1 MRVALVCPYD
11 LGRFGGVQ
19 DQVLKLAV
27 WLGDAGHEA
36 WVVGPGEGPEGTISV
51 GGTTVVKANG
61 SSTPIALSPMA
72 AGRVLSAVGG
82 ADVVHVHEPL
92 MPFVSL
98 AATLAVKVSSVGTF
112 HADAPRGVRW
122 GYRRWFSAAG
132 GRVGRLD
139 EVTAVSPVAAA
150 GLTAI
155 PHDIVPN
162 GLDVAAYGAGR
173 GKDPGSVMFLGR
185 DDPRKGLDVFVAAA
199 AEIAAG
205 TKDVSFV
212 VAGTDRKEKVGPIE
226 FVGRVSEA
234 TKRDLLAS
242 AEVFVAPHR
251 SGESFGIVVAEAMAA
266 GCAVV
271 ASALPAFAYVL
282 GDAGLLVSPGDPHG
296 VAEAVV
302 RLLADDALRRSHQA
316 AAVARAARFDRAVV
330 VDGYL
335 AVYRRAMASV

>member
-1 MRVALVCPYD
+1 
-11 LGRFGGVQ
+11 
-19 DQVLKLAV
+19 VLKLAA

-36 WVVGPGEGPEGTISV
+36 WVVGPGDGPESTISV
-51 GGTTVVKANG
+51 GGTIVINANG
-61 SSTPIALSPMA
+61 SSTPIALSPRA
-72 AGRVLSAVGG
+72 ARRVLSAVDG

-98 AATLAVKVSSVGTF
+98 AATLAVKASSVGTF
-112 HADAPRGVRW
+112 HADAPRAVRW

-162 GLDVAAYGAGR
+162 GLDVAGFGAAG
-173 GKDPGSVMFLGR
+173 GKDPGTVMFLGR
-185 DDPRKGLDVFVAAA
+185 DDPRKGLDTFVAAA
-199 AEIAAG
+199 GEIAG
-205 TKDVSFV
+205 RRQDVSFV
-212 VAGTDRKEKVGPIE
+212 VAGTDRKERVGPIE

-251 SGESFGIVVAEAMAA
+251 GGESFGIVVAEAMAA

-282 GDAGLLVSPGDPHG
+282 GDAGLLVSPGDHHG
-296 VAEAVV
+296 VAEAVL
-302 RLLADDALRRSHQA
+302 RFLTDDELRRSHQA
-316 AAVARAARFDRAVV
+316 KAADRAERFDRARV

-335 AVYRRAMASV
+335 DVYRRAMASR